1 MNSYDRTDFEM
12 LKSVDIKNVD
22 KGSLIDLDVVQID
35 DTRPVSERILSFLQQ
50 VKNPY
55 CFRIG
60 DIAVNEMSP
69 NFDKL
74 LSRRHKIILRFI
86 KQFQLGLAALQQFGI
101 TDNII
106 CFRQHQLFIFRIQS
120 QPVIVKNN

>member
-60 DIAVNEMSP
+60 DVAVKVNYKPDRKSFQQ
-69 NFDKL
+69 NFEDL
-74 LSRRHKIILRFI
+74 LRTAER
-86 KQFQLGLAALQQFGI
+86 
-101 TDNII
+101 
-106 CFRQHQLFIFRIQS
+106 
-120 QPVIVKNN
+120 

>member
-22 KGSLIDLDVVQID
+22 KGSLIDLDEVQID

-50 VKNPY
+50 VQNPY

-60 DIAVNEMSP
+60 DVAVKVNYKPDGPSFQQNFEDLLRTAERKVMEMYDSHRLIQK
-69 NFDKL
+69 NMLYYIRTKL
-74 LSRRHKIILRFI
+74 SYLALLNAYRH
-86 KQFQLGLAALQQFGI
+86 
-101 TDNII
+101 
-106 CFRQHQLFIFRIQS
+106 
-120 QPVIVKNN
+120 V

>member
-22 KGSLIDLDVVQID
+22 KGSLIDLDEVQID

-50 VKNPY
+50 VQNPY

-60 DIAVNEMSP
+60 DVAVKVNYKPDMPIS
-69 NFDKL
+69 
-74 LSRRHKIILRFI
+74 
-86 KQFQLGLAALQQFGI
+86 
-101 TDNII
+101 
-106 CFRQHQLFIFRIQS
+106 IQKS
-120 QPVIVKNN
+120 EV

>member
-60 DIAVNEMSP
+60 DVAVKGN
-69 NFDKL
+69 
-74 LSRRHKIILRFI
+74 
-86 KQFQLGLAALQQFGI
+86 
-101 TDNII
+101 
-106 CFRQHQLFIFRIQS
+106 
-120 QPVIVKNN
+120 

>member
-22 KGSLIDLDVVQID
+22 KGSLIDLDEVQID

-50 VKNPY
+50 VQNPY

-60 DIAVNEMSP
+60 DVAVKVNYKPDGPSFHQ
-69 NFDKL
+69 NFEDL
-74 LSRRHKIILRFI
+74 LRTAER
-86 KQFQLGLAALQQFGI
+86 
-101 TDNII
+101 
-106 CFRQHQLFIFRIQS
+106 
-120 QPVIVKNN
+120 

>member
-22 KGSLIDLDVVQID
+22 KGSLIDLDEVQID

-50 VKNPY
+50 VQNPY

-60 DIAVNEMSP
+60 DVAVKVNYKPDGSSFQQ
-69 NFDKL
+69 NFEDL
-74 LSRRHKIILRFI
+74 LRTAER
-86 KQFQLGLAALQQFGI
+86 
-101 TDNII
+101 
-106 CFRQHQLFIFRIQS
+106 
-120 QPVIVKNN
+120 

>member
-22 KGSLIDLDVVQID
+22 KGSLIDLDEVQID

-50 VKNPY
+50 IQNPY

-60 DIAVNEMSP
+60 DVAVKVNYKPDGSSFQQ
-69 NFDKL
+69 NFEDL
-74 LSRRHKIILRFI
+74 LRTAER
-86 KQFQLGLAALQQFGI
+86 
-101 TDNII
+101 
-106 CFRQHQLFIFRIQS
+106 
-120 QPVIVKNN
+120 

>member
-22 KGSLIDLDVVQID
+22 KGSLIDLDEVQID

-50 VKNPY
+50 VQNPY

-60 DIAVNEMSP
+60 DVAVKVNYKPDGPSFQQSFEG
-69 NFDKL
+69 L
-74 LSRRHKIILRFI
+74 LRTAER
-86 KQFQLGLAALQQFGI
+86 
-101 TDNII
+101 
-106 CFRQHQLFIFRIQS
+106 
-120 QPVIVKNN
+120 